1 MMDTETEEEERP
13 VTEEE
18 LAKQRDILHFLQ
30 PRVFTTEPI
39 ARFLCNV
46 FRVALPT
53 QIDPYQGRIHAHA
66 LMKPVMLGVE
76 SVASLAG
83 GGGGNNII
91 VPFTSHMLDSPQPRE
106 KFIFNGQP
114 LEGDLQHACV
124 YQIVCRHVAA
134 RQLTGP
140 VAVRLNFYHKG
151 VNKVQKAEKH
161 DEIIE
166 AAGGV
171 KGAFLAVTPSN
182 TTEEGRD
189 LECVPLA
196 ENACCNAWLTKTMA
210 LVNERNVEN
219 NVVHIPYQVCLD
231 AGLPVPS
238 TAADAAVEGTFAK
251 QFMQKVHE
259 SATEQGKEPIRSFY
273 AIPYNHV
280 LSWPL
285 RSEAY
290 AEHCGFR
297 VWHFQV
303 NDRLLF
309 YLLPQP
315 DYERLLFSFKR
326 SMLDKVDMRPLA
338 DMAMEFVPMTLS
350 LSGPQARTTG
360 SIKLRSYIHYMVP
373 PLKADGTC
381 ISQQTIDNLAVTLA
395 PNVPSPENW
404 LAIS

>member
-1 MMDTETEEEERP
+1 MDTEEEDRP

-18 LAKQRDILHFLQ
+18 LSKQRDILHLLQ

-39 ARFLCNV
+39 ARFLCNW
-46 FRVALPT
+46 FRVALPA
-53 QIDPYQGRIHAHA
+53 QIDPYLGRIHAHT

-76 SVASLAG
+76 SVAALRGAEG
-83 GGGGNNII
+83 GGREGGII
-91 VPFTSHMLDSPQPRE
+91 TVPFMSRMLDNPQPRE

-151 VNKVQKAEKH
+151 VNKVQKAEKQ
-161 DEIIE
+161 DEFIE
-166 AAGGV
+166 AGGGI
-171 KGAFLAVTPSN
+171 KGAFFAVTPSN
-182 TTEEGRD
+182 TNEDGRD

-196 ENACCNAWLTKTMA
+196 ENSCCNAWRTKTMA

-219 NVVHIPYQVCLD
+219 NVVHIPYEVCLQ
-231 AGLPVPS
+231 AGLPVPPAIPNG
-238 TAADAAVEGTFAK
+238 TASDFAIK
-251 QFMQKVHE
+251 FMQKIHD
-259 SATEQGKEPIRSFY
+259 SAKEQGKEPIRSFY
-273 AIPYNHV
+273 AIPFNHV

-285 RSEAY
+285 RSQAY

-303 NDRLLF
+303 NDKLLF
-309 YLLPQP
+309 YLIPQP

-326 SMLDKVDMRPLA
+326 SQLDKVDMRPLA
-338 DMAMEFVPMTLS
+338 DMAMEFVPMM
-350 LSGPQARTTG
+350 SGPEARTSGT
-360 SIKLRSYIHYMVP
+360 IKLRSYIHYMVP

-395 PNVPSPENW
+395 PSVPSPENW
-404 LAIS
+404 LQSS